1 MHEAFQLT
9 GELPSLRDPLALVAL
24 WGLGDGT
31 GSALGAVRHLREVWA
46 ADEVA
51 TVNPDRFYDLNA
63 ARPRRVQ
70 QGDDYLIRWPGVRF
84 YAAHPPSAAR
94 DVVLISGREPH
105 LRWRDFTD
113 AVASFL
119 DEAGARDVVVL
130 TSRPA
135 GVPHTRPAPVTL
147 TDADPA
153 FEQQLGERSEP
164 SSYQGPTS
172 MATVLLVALRRRG
185 LRTARLAALVPD
197 YVNFGPNP
205 QAVLALAHY
214 VDLLLGTD
222 TGTAAVVASLQPFN
236 EQVDQ
241 AISGEPNEREIR
253 AHIAELEDRYDRERD
268 STTRSD
274 TEPGLPSSDDLLR
287 GIEELLRDRE
297 DEAPPSREGQ

>member
-1 MHEAFQLT
+1 MYEAIQLT

-31 GSALGAVRHLREVWA
+31 GSALGAVRHLREKWA

-51 TVNPDRFYDLNA
+51 AVDPDRFYDLTV

-84 YAAHPPSAAR
+84 YAGHPPRAPR
-94 DVVLISGREPH
+94 DVLLISGREPH

-119 DEAGARDVVVL
+119 DEAGAREVVVL

-135 GVPHTRPAPVTL
+135 AVPHTRPAPVTL

-153 FEQQLGERSEP
+153 FEQLLGERSEP

-172 MATVLLVALRRRG
+172 MATALVVALRGRG
-185 LRTARLAALVPD
+185 LRTGRLAALVPD

-205 QAVLALAHY
+205 QAVLALAHS
-214 VDLLLGTD
+214 VDVLLGTD
-222 TGTAAVVASLQPFN
+222 TDAEAVVASMPPFN

-241 AISGEPNEREIR
+241 AISGEPKESEIR
-253 AHIAELEDRYDRERD
+253 AHIAELEERYDRERD
-268 STTRSD
+268 STTPSD
-274 TEPGLPSSDDLLR
+274 TESELPSSNDLLR

-297 DEAPPSREGQ
+297 DEASGGGLDR